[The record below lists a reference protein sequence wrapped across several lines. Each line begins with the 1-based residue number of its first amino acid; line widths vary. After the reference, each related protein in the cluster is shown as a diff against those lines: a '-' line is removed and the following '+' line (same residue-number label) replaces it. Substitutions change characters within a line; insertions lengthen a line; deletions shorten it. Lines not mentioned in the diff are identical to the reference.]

1 MAKPNP
7 LSQGLNQI
15 SQRYQP
21 EVRETATASPRKG
34 KSAPSRA
41 REGRV
46 LVGGFFAPEVQTALK
61 VTAAQERTTLQELLT
76 EAINTVFAKRGLP
89 EIAGLPI
96 HQGQGEKK

>member
-7 LSQGLNQI
+7 LSQGLNQLSNH
-15 SQRYQP
+15 SQP
-21 EVRETATASPRKG
+21 IGGETVKTPSKKAKTV
-34 KSAPSRA
+34 PSRD
-41 REGRV
+41 GRV

-89 EIAGLPI
+89 EIAGLPAR
-96 HQGQGEKK
+96 QERGEKT

>member
-7 LSQGLNQI
+7 LSQGLNQLSRRHEAAI
-15 SQRYQP
+15 S
-21 EVRETATASPRKG
+21 ETATVLPRKG
-34 KSAPSRA
+34 KSAPSRN
-41 REGRV
+41 GRV

-89 EIAGLPI
+89 EIAGLSA
-96 HQGQGEKK
+96 HQDLGEKT

>member
-7 LSQGLNQI
+7 LSQGLNQLSRRPDQAI
-15 SQRYQP
+15 L
-21 EVRETATASPRKG
+21 ETATVPPRKG
-34 KSAPSRA
+34 KSAPSRD
-41 REGRV
+41 GRV

-89 EIAGLPI
+89 EIAGLPG
-96 HQGQGEKK
+96 HREQGEEA

>member
-1 MAKPNP
+1 MAKQNP

-15 SQRYQP
+15 SQRPQP

-34 KSAPSRA
+34 KSVPSRD
-41 REGRV
+41 GRV

-89 EIAGLPI
+89 EIAGLPA
-96 HQGQGEKK
+96 HQRQGEEK